1 VIVLGSA
8 VYMGSWLYPAKR
20 FVATHGARISQLP
33 AWLFRSGP
41 IGDPPHPAG
50 EHAVQVDEILTAT
63 GAREPRVFA
72 GRLDEHL
79 LGVGERAVL
88 VVRAEEGDFRDW
100 GAVAGWSRRIA
111 DSLREGG
118 QDR

>member
-63 GAREPRVFA
+63 GAREPWVFA
-72 GRLDEHL
+72 GRLDKHL
-79 LGVGERAVL
+79 LGVAERAVL
-88 VVRAEEGDFRDW
+88 AVRTEEGDFRDW
-100 GAVAGWSRRIA
+100 GAVAGRSRWIA